1 MSKEVKKKPG
11 ASIGVD
17 VDTLGSYYQAYGIAG
32 KPAEDPVYSRGV
44 PRYLELFRELEIRA
58 TFFLVARDLDHPA
71 QLEIARRIRDEGHEI
86 GSHSL
91 THPFRFRS
99 LPRPEKERQIREAEE
114 KMENLLGV
122 RPRGF
127 RVPGWDV
134 DEETLSILES
144 RGYLYDSSVLPS
156 LILPLLKLVHLLKG
170 GAKRGTTGMGK
181 NLCALAPSRPY
192 FPSRKSIW
200 RRGGHSLLEIPIS
213 VTPLI
218 RLPFFASWHLALNFF
233 IYPWDYY
240 LLRWLN
246 VPINYELHPIEMIDY
261 SEGDYPPAIKAQPG
275 FATPWRK
282 KRQGIGDLLR
292 RVKSDYRIVTFREQA
307 ELEINGNRECADE
320 MAL

>member
-32 KPAEDPVYSRGV
+32 QPAEDPVYSRGV
-44 PRYLELFRELEIRA
+44 PRYLELFRELGIKA
-58 TFFLVARDLDHPA
+58 TFFLVARDLDHPVR
-71 QLEIARRIRDEGHEI
+71 LEIARRIRDEGHEI

-99 LPRPEKERQIREAEE
+99 LPRAEKERQIREAEE
-114 KMENLLGV
+114 KIENLLGV

-134 DEETLSILES
+134 DEETLSILEA

-156 LILPLLKLVHLLKG
+156 LILPLLKLVHLIKG

-192 FPSRKSIW
+192 FPSRKNIW
-200 RRGGHSLLEIPIS
+200 KRGGHSLVELPLT
-213 VTPLI
+213 VTPFI
-218 RLPFFASWHLALNFF
+218 RLPFSGSWHLALNFAGHPLDF
-233 IYPWDYY
+233 Q
-240 LLRWLN
+240 LLRRFN

-261 SEGDYPPAIKAQPG
+261 SEGEYPPAIKAQPG
-275 FATPWRK
+275 FATPWRE
-282 KRQGIGDLLR
+282 KRRGIGELLG
-292 RVKSDYRIVTFREQA
+292 RVKSDYRLLTLSEQA
-307 ELEINGNRECADE
+307 ELAISNRGATR
-320 MAL
+320 